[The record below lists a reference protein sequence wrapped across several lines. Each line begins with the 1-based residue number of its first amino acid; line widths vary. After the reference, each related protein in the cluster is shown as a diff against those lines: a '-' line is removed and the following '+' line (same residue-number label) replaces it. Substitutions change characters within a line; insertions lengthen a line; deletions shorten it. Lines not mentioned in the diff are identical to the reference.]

1 MRFIPAVS
9 LVRIRLPLPFRPV
22 GQAVKTPPFHGGN
35 MGSIP
40 VRVTTRQG
48 VRRWPLVLLYHRL
61 YFGDIAQLVRAFAS
75 HARGHGFEPPCLH
88 QRSRMRKHS
97 GFFCF
102 FTLRFPAGKTASNGK
117 TADFRVCRCLYPY
130 PKENRAQDRTEEPA
144 NELSSPE
151 GKNIHFCP
159 GYAGCTGSPTA
170 AGRRQGSG
178 ARRGKRGNERP
189 KCIEKMNIPKYPVH

>member
-1 MRFIPAVS
+1 
-9 LVRIRLPLPFRPV
+9 
-22 GQAVKTPPFHGGN
+22 

-97 GFFCF
+97 GFYFCF
-102 FTLRFPAGKTASNGK
+102 FTLRFPAGKTASNRK
-117 TADFRVCRCLYPY
+117 TADFRVCRFLYPY

-144 NELSSPE
+144 GKTNFPLRKAKYTFLSR
-151 GKNIHFCP
+151 ICRMHRI
-159 GYAGCTGSPTA
+159 TD
-170 AGRRQGSG
+170 SG

-189 KCIEKMNIPKYPVH
+189 KCIEKMNIPKHPVH